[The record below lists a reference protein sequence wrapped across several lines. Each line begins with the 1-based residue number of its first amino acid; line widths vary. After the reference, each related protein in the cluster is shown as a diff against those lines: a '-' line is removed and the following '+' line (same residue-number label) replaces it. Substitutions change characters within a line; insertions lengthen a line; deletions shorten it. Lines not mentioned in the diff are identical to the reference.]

1 MVDSPMYVRGVTME
15 VDAQIPRG
23 FKEVAGITNIAK
35 IRLANHMLVDFMVL
49 LKMQRVPKGQALQY
63 YAPKTQN
70 MMLRTL
76 LGVMKDFYNWQIEMD
91 DLDGFEGC
99 LVGVTSELYKQR
111 HKVYVRTMT
120 LKILFYFLL

>member
-1 MVDSPMYVRGVTME
+1 MVDNPIYVRGVTME

-111 HKVYVRTMT
+111 HKAYVRTMT

>member
-99 LVGVTSELYKQR
+99 LVGVTSEL
-111 HKVYVRTMT
+111 
-120 LKILFYFLL
+120 